1 MSPIG
6 KPVVGVGGGVLA
18 GTGAT
23 VVAQKLPATGAETT
37 VQIAIAVATALLVWA
52 IVYMAWSRKTLKS

>member
-18 GTGAT
+18 GAGAT
-23 VVAQKLPATGAETT
+23 VVAHQLPATGANVTI
-37 VQIAIAVATALLVWA
+37 QIAIAAAVTLVVWGG
-52 IVYMAWSRKTLKS
+52 IYLAWTHKAVK